1 MKDGT
6 PRLTTDDILIF
17 KLAEVLSSGR
27 KQFRPFR
34 YMPQAFDA
42 REDELLVTKR
52 FGIYDEMYRDPVVK
66 SAIKAKTAGVIQG
79 YSIQPADAK
88 EGLSLL
94 AMSLCM
100 DAVKA
105 MKGGFVK
112 SLRRQ
117 IAKALQYGFSV
128 QDPEWQVVTSG
139 KWAGM
144 ETIRQLH
151 WRLPHFLEPVRDD
164 EEDEVVILQ
173 KDPNAANGLPNK
185 AFARDLVY
193 YVWQGELD
201 PYKGE
206 ADSRAAYNRWW
217 MKDTL
222 VKLMAIH
229 MEAMAT
235 GKPTVKFDPS
245 LMGGK
250 VSPQLVAEAKRIVEH
265 WNEMSAAVILP
276 GLIVDVVQGEASAD
290 HYIQVINWLNDEI
303 RTAIGSAK
311 LLTEQSGETGSY
323 ALAQAQGDFQASQQG
338 GELQLDIEEL
348 VREQIFLPILR
359 RNGIPE
365 EYCPVFSLTPPQAK
379 DRKAQAEL
387 YFQGLTNG
395 AIQKREKDEDWLRS
409 IMEAP
414 SVEEAGKLTAEKI
427 VEQGAASGAQF
438 SRRDYQPSYGM
449 GRASEALG
457 VLLAGRFGFMP
468 PATRSSPP
476 KVQRFA
482 KEDVPSDTVWVGVPV
497 PAEAASILAIP
508 GGEAPETL
516 HITVAYPGKREQLPE
531 VDPLWVR
538 KAIGEVCSGVAPFW
552 GRASGLLRFA
562 ASPTSDGKDCVCA
575 AVDAP
580 GLVQFRQT
588 LVRALAAIGLPPRP
602 EHDFQAHITLA
613 YIDPDSSSPVERL
626 EPISFLLDRV
636 QLNLFGVVEEFR
648 FIGSSVATYAREVSN
663 PWPKLDALALQADA
677 EIGQALAQE
686 LWKLLS
692 AAEATFLDD
701 SLDPAEKLAAAQG
714 FTFDPGKVASV
725 AASWLKDAWAI
736 GETSAAEEIPSIGR
750 YASGPVNPGGL
761 EGFKS
766 LWALL
771 KSKLT
776 TTAAGLASE
785 VNSSLLRII
794 EAAYKSKESW
804 TETRAKLVNMLF
816 DTTGIRLSSVRPD
829 PSAVF
834 PSPASLQRQ
843 TREAFAESADRAR
856 FEAYQRNP
864 DFIAG
869 YERDEVMGG
878 NEPGR
883 SHPLSKY
890 VHGLRIPMDH
900 PLADK
905 FVGVLHYNDRGG
917 IRNISRLKANRPDFK
932 GWSTDAQIRAAYL
945 KMQTLSPAFA

>member
-1 MKDGT
+1 MTTGAAKQRGFFSRSWNRLRGVAEYAAAPAPVAPPVQAAPPAPSVVPPPLIEVKDGA
-6 PRLTTDDILIF
+6 PRLTSDDILIY

-34 YMPQAFDA
+34 YTPQAFDA
-42 REDELLVTKR
+42 REDTLLVEKR
-52 FGIYDEMYRDPVVK
+52 FDIYDEMYRDPVVK
-66 SAIKAKTAGVIQG
+66 SSIKAKTAGVIQG
-79 YSIQPADAK
+79 YSVQPADAK

-94 AMSLCM
+94 ASSLCL
-100 DAVKA
+100 DAIKA

-128 QDPEWQVVTSG
+128 QDPEWQIVTSG

-144 ETIRQLH
+144 ETIKQLH
-151 WRLPHFLEPVRDD
+151 WRLPHFLEPTKD
-164 EEDEVVILQ
+164 EDGEIVVLQ
-173 KDPNAANGLPNK
+173 KDPNAASGLPNK
-185 AFARDLVY
+185 ADARDLVY

-235 GKPTVKFDPS
+235 GKPTVSFDPS
-245 LMGGK
+245 LMAGK
-250 VSPQLVAEAKRIVEH
+250 VSPALITEATRIISH

-276 GLIVDVVQGEASAD
+276 GLKVEVIKGDASAD

-323 ALAQAQGDFQASQQG
+323 ALASAQGDFQASQQG

-387 YFQGLTNG
+387 YFQGLEKN
-395 AIQKREKDEDWLRS
+395 ALQRREKDEDWLRA

-427 VEQGAASGAQF
+427 IEQGAAGAQF
-438 SRRDYQPSYGM
+438 SRRAYQPSYGM

-457 VLLAGRFGFMP
+457 ALLAGRFGFMP
-468 PATRSSPP
+468 PASRSL
-476 KVQRFA
+476 
-482 KEDVPSDTVWVGVPV
+482 D
-497 PAEAASILAIP
+497 
-508 GGEAPETL
+508 
-516 HITVAYPGKREQLPE
+516 
-531 VDPLWVR
+531 
-538 KAIGEVCSGVAPFW
+538 
-552 GRASGLLRFA
+552 
-562 ASPTSDGKDCVCA
+562 
-575 AVDAP
+575 
-580 GLVQFRQT
+580 
-588 LVRALAAIGLPPRP
+588 RP
-602 EHDFQAHITLA
+602 EPAIH
-613 YIDPDSSSPVERL
+613 
-626 EPISFLLDRV
+626 
-636 QLNLFGVVEEFR
+636 
-648 FIGSSVATYAREVSN
+648 TYAREVSS
-663 PWPKLDALALQADA
+663 PWPKLDALALEADK

-686 LWKLLS
+686 LWKMLS

-701 SLDPAEKLAAAQG
+701 SLDPEEKLAAAQG
-714 FTFDPGKVASV
+714 FTFDAAKVANV
-725 AASWLKDAWAI
+725 AASWLKDAWTI
-736 GETSAAEEIPSIGR
+736 GEASASEEIPTVGR
-750 YASGPVNPGGL
+750 YAVGPVNPEGM
-761 EGFKS
+761 EGFKGIS
-766 LWALL
+766 ALL
-771 KSKLT
+771 RSKLT
-776 TTAAGLASE
+776 TTAAGLASD
-785 VNSSLLRII
+785 VNAGLLRII
-794 EAAYKSKESW
+794 EAAYKNKEDW
-804 TETRAKLVNMLF
+804 KETRAKLVSMIA
-816 DTTGIRLSSVRPD
+816 DTTWVQLGNTKPNLDAI
-829 PSAVF
+829 F
-834 PSPASLQRQ
+834 PSPASMKRQ
-843 TREAFAESADRAR
+843 VRESFAESADQAR
-856 FEAYQRNP
+856 MDTYKRNP

-869 YERDEVMGG
+869 FERDEVMGG
-878 NEPGR
+878 AEPGR
-883 SHPLSKY
+883 SHPLSKH

-917 IRNISRLKANRPDFK
+917 IRNISRLKAARPDFK

>member
-79 YSIQPADAK
+79 YSIQPADAR

-94 AMSLCM
+94 AMSLCT

-151 WRLPHFLEPVRDD
+151 WRLPHFLEPVKD
-164 EEDEVVILQ
+164 EECDEVVILQ
-173 KDPNAANGLPNK
+173 KDPNAASGQPNK

-222 VKLMAIH
+222 VKLMVIH

-395 AIQKREKDEDWLRS
+395 AIQKREKDEDWLRT

-427 VEQGAASGAQF
+427 VEQGAATGAQF

-457 VLLAGRFGFMP
+457 VLLAGRFGFAP
-468 PATRSSPP
+468 PSM
-476 KVQRFA
+476 
-482 KEDVPSDTVWVGVPV
+482 V
-497 PAEAASILAIP
+497 PASRSFEH
-508 GGEAPETL
+508 PE
-516 HITVAYPGKREQLPE
+516 
-531 VDPLWVR
+531 
-538 KAIGEVCSGVAPFW
+538 
-552 GRASGLLRFA
+552 
-562 ASPTSDGKDCVCA
+562 
-575 AVDAP
+575 
-580 GLVQFRQT
+580 
-588 LVRALAAIGLPPRP
+588 
-602 EHDFQAHITLA
+602 
-613 YIDPDSSSPVERL
+613 
-626 EPISFLLDRV
+626 
-636 QLNLFGVVEEFR
+636 
-648 FIGSSVATYAREVSN
+648 SVTHTYAREVSN
-663 PWPKLDALALQADA
+663 PWPKLDALALEADK
-677 EIGQALAQE
+677 EVGQALAQE

-776 TTAAGLASE
+776 TTAAGLSSN
-785 VNSSLLRII
+785 VNAGLLRII

-804 TETRAKLVNMLF
+804 TETRAKLVQMLF

-932 GWSTDAQIRAAYL
+932 GWSTDAQIRSAYL

>member
-1 MKDGT
+1 MTTGAARKRGLFARVREYAFGT
-6 PRLTTDDILIF
+6 PAPVQSPAAPVQPAAVQPLAAATPLVEVRDGAPRITSDDVLVY

-52 FGIYDEMYRDPVVK
+52 FGIYDEMYRDPKVK
-66 SAIKAKTAGVIQG
+66 SSIKAKTAGVIQG

-94 AMSLCM
+94 AMSLCS

-105 MKGGFVK
+105 MKGGFIK

-117 IAKALQYGFSV
+117 VAKALQYGFSV

-144 ETIRQLH
+144 ETIKRLH
-151 WRLPHFLEPVRDD
+151 WRIPHFLEPTLD
-164 EEDEVVILQ
+164 EETDEVVILQ
-173 KDPNAANGLPNK
+173 KDPNAVSGQPNK
-185 AFARDLVY
+185 AHACDLVY

-206 ADSRAAYNRWW
+206 ADLRAAYNRWW

-235 GKPTVKFDPS
+235 GKPTVSFDPA

-250 VSPQLVAEAKRIVEH
+250 VSPALIQEATRIVEH
-265 WNEMSAAVILP
+265 WNEMAAAVVLP
-276 GLIVDVVQGEASAD
+276 GLKVDVVQGESSAD
-290 HYIQVINWLNDEI
+290 HYISVINWLNEEI
-303 RTAIGSAK
+303 GAAIGSAK

-348 VREQIFLPILR
+348 VRDQIFLPILR

-365 EYCPVFSLTPPQAK
+365 EHCPVFSLTPPQAK

-387 YFQGLTNG
+387 YFQGLEKG

-427 VEQGAASGAQF
+427 VEQCADSGAQF
-438 SRRDYQPSYGM
+438 ARRDYQPSYGM

-457 VLLAGRFGFMP
+457 VLLAGRFGLMA
-468 PATRSSPP
+468 PAGRS
-476 KVQRFA
+476 FA
-482 KEDVPSDTVWVGVPV
+482 EFEPTV
-497 PAEAASILAIP
+497 
-508 GGEAPETL
+508 
-516 HITVAYPGKREQLPE
+516 H
-531 VDPLWVR
+531 
-538 KAIGEVCSGVAPFW
+538 
-552 GRASGLLRFA
+552 
-562 ASPTSDGKDCVCA
+562 
-575 AVDAP
+575 
-580 GLVQFRQT
+580 
-588 LVRALAAIGLPPRP
+588 
-602 EHDFQAHITLA
+602 
-613 YIDPDSSSPVERL
+613 
-626 EPISFLLDRV
+626 
-636 QLNLFGVVEEFR
+636 
-648 FIGSSVATYAREVSN
+648 TYAREVSS
-663 PWPKLDALALQADA
+663 PWPKLDALAIEADK

-692 AAEATFLDD
+692 AAEATFLND
-701 SLDPAEKLAAAQG
+701 SLDPEEKLAAAQG
-714 FTFDPGKVASV
+714 FTFDAAKVANV
-725 AASWLKDAWAI
+725 AASWLKDAWTI
-736 GETSAAEEIPSIGR
+736 GDASAQEEIPTVGR
-750 YASGPVNPGGL
+750 YASGPVNPVGL

-776 TTAAGLASE
+776 TTAAGLSSA
-785 VNSSLLRII
+785 VNGGLLRII

-804 TETRAKLVNMLF
+804 TETRAKLINMLF
-816 DTTGIRLSSVRPD
+816 DTTGIKLGNTKPD
-829 PSAVF
+829 ASTVF

-869 YERDEVMGG
+869 FERDEVMGG
-878 NEPGR
+878 QEPGR
-883 SHPLSKY
+883 SHPLSKH

-945 KMQTLSPAFA
+945 KMQQLSPAFA